1 MAERPQSASGAERTA
16 AVKMTYE
23 TLLLDTPA
31 PHVLR
36 VAFNRPEVRNA
47 LNTAMAR
54 EVLDLFQGLIL
65 DPADHRCIV
74 LTGTGEQ
81 AFCAGGD
88 LKERNGMTDA
98 AWRAQHV
105 LFEQAFYAL
114 MDCPVPVIA
123 AVNGSAFGGGAEFAL
138 ACDFI
143 HAADTA
149 RFALTETRLGIIPGC
164 GGTQNLPRAVGARR
178 AKELILTGRPFSA
191 AEAAEWG
198 MVNRVWPAAGL
209 MAGVLEVA
217 GAIAAGGPVATRQ
230 AKRAIGLGMET
241 DLKTGL
247 ALEVEAYN
255 RTVGTKDRR
264 EGVAAFNEKRPA
276 AFTGE

>member
-1 MAERPQSASGAERTA
+1 MVS
-16 AVKMTYE
+16 KMTYE
-23 TLLLDTPA
+23 TLLLDSPA

-36 VAFNRPEVRNA
+36 VTFNRPEVRNA
-47 LNTAMAR
+47 LNTQMAR
-54 EVLDLFQGLIL
+54 DVLSLFQALIL
-65 DPADHRCIV
+65 DSADHRCII
-74 LTGTGEQ
+74 LTGAGEQ

-98 AWRAQHV
+98 AWMAQHV

-114 MDCPVPVIA
+114 MDCPIPVIA

-178 AKELILTGRPFSA
+178 AKELILTGKPFTA
-191 AEAAEWG
+191 AQAHDWG
-198 MVNRVWPAAGL
+198 MVNTVWPAGEL
-209 MAGVLEVA
+209 MEGVLAVA
-217 GAIAAGGPVATRQ
+217 AAIAAGGPIAVRQ
-230 AKRAIGLGMET
+230 AKRAITLGVET

-255 RTVGTKDRR
+255 RTIPTRDRR

-276 AFTGE
+276 SFTGE

>member
-1 MAERPQSASGAERTA
+1 
-16 AVKMTYE
+16 MTMTQYQ

-36 VAFNRPEVRNA
+36 VTFNRPEVRNA
-47 LNTAMAR
+47 LNTQMAR
-54 EVLDLFQGLIL
+54 DVLALFQGLIL

-74 LTGTGEQ
+74 LTGAGDA

-98 AWRAQHV
+98 AWTAQHV

-114 MDCPVPVIA
+114 MDCPIPVIA

-164 GGTQNLPRAVGARR
+164 GGTQNLPRAVGVRR

-191 AEAAEWG
+191 AEAHDWG
-198 MVNRVWPAAGL
+198 MVNTVWPAAGL
-209 MAGVLEVA
+209 MEGVLA
-217 GAIAAGGPVATRQ
+217 IAAAIAAGGPVAVRQ
-230 AKRAIGLGMET
+230 AKRAMTLGIET

-247 ALEVEAYN
+247 AIEVEAYN
-255 RTVGTKDRR
+255 RTIPTSDRR

-276 AFTGE
+276 RFKGA

>member
-1 MAERPQSASGAERTA
+1 
-16 AVKMTYE
+16 MTMTQYQ
-23 TLLLDTPA
+23 TLLLDSPA

-36 VAFNRPEVRNA
+36 VTFNRPEVRNA
-47 LNTAMAR
+47 LNTQMAR
-54 EVLDLFQGLIL
+54 DVLSLFQGLIL
-65 DPADHRCIV
+65 DPADHRCII
-74 LTGTGEQ
+74 LTG
-81 AFCAGGD
+81 AG
-88 LKERNGMTDA
+88 DA
-98 AWRAQHV
+98 AWTAQHV

-114 MDCPVPVIA
+114 MDCPIPVIA

-164 GGTQNLPRAVGARR
+164 GGTQNLPRAVGVRR

-191 AEAAEWG
+191 AEAHDWG
-198 MVNRVWPAAGL
+198 MVNTVWPAAGL
-209 MAGVLEVA
+209 MEGVLA
-217 GAIAAGGPVATRQ
+217 IAAAIAAGGPVAVRQ
-230 AKRAIGLGMET
+230 AKRAMTLGIET

-247 ALEVEAYN
+247 AIEVEAYN
-255 RTVGTKDRR
+255 RTIPTSDRR

-276 AFTGE
+276 RFKGA

>member
-1 MAERPQSASGAERTA
+1 MILPSFD
-16 AVKMTYE
+16 
-23 TLLLDTPA
+23 TLSLDQPA

-36 VAFNRPEVRNA
+36 IRFNRPDVANA

-54 EVLDLFQGLIL
+54 DVLALFQALIL
-65 DPADHRCIV
+65 DPQDWRCLI
-74 LTGTGEQ
+74 LTGAGDK

-88 LKERNGMTDA
+88 LKERNGMSDG
-98 AWRAQHV
+98 AWQAQHV

-114 MDCPVPVIA
+114 MDSPVPVIA
-123 AVNGSAFGGGAEFAL
+123 AVNGAAYGGGCEFAL

-143 HAADTA
+143 HAAETA

-164 GGTQNLPRAVGARR
+164 GGTQNLPRAVGVRR
-178 AKELILTGRPFSA
+178 ARELILTGRPFSA
-191 AEAAEWG
+191 QEAADWG
-198 MVNRVWPAAGL
+198 MVNRVVPLGDLEAC
-209 MAGVLEVA
+209 VLETA
-217 GAIAAGGPVATRQ
+217 QAIAAGGPIAVRQ
-230 AKRAIGLGMET
+230 ARRAMGLGVET

-255 RTVGTKDRR
+255 RTIPTADRR

-276 AFTGE
+276 RFTGV

>member
-1 MAERPQSASGAERTA
+1 
-16 AVKMTYE
+16 MTLPVFD
-23 TLLLDTPA
+23 TLSLDQPA

-36 VAFNRPEVRNA
+36 IRFNRPDFANA

-54 EVLDLFQGLIL
+54 DVLALFRALIL
-65 DPADHRCIV
+65 DPEDWRCLV
-74 LTGTGEQ
+74 LTGEGK

-88 LKERNGMTDA
+88 LKERNGMSDG
-98 AWRAQHV
+98 AWQAQHV

-114 MDCPVPVIA
+114 MDCPIPVIA
-123 AVNGSAFGGGAEFAL
+123 AVNGAAYGGGCEFAL

-143 HAADTA
+143 HAAETA

-164 GGTQNLPRAVGARR
+164 GGTQNLPRAVGTRR

-191 AEAAEWG
+191 AEAHDWG
-198 MVNRVWPAAGL
+198 MVNRVVPLADLEAS
-209 MAGVLEVA
+209 VLETA
-217 GAIAAGGPVATRQ
+217 AAIAAGGPIAVRQ
-230 AKRAIGLGMET
+230 AKRAIGLGSET

-247 ALEVEAYN
+247 ALEVESYN
-255 RTVGTKDRR
+255 RTIPTQDRR

-276 AFTGE
+276 AFRGA